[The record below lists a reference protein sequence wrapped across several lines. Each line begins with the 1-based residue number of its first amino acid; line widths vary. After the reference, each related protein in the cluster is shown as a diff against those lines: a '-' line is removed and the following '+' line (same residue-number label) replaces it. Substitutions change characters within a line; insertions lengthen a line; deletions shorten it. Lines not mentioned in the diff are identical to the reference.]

1 MAAASSHTHKYS
13 NVSNQDSD
21 QEPIYQNQAELR
33 QQLQM
38 LDNRGEPIYQNLPA
52 HEKLMLLQQEKTQHQ
67 QLMPTKADM
76 EDNNEDDEAASSTST
91 TKIKGHVSRVAIT
104 NSREDL
110 SSSSQ
115 HTEYITNPALQI
127 QSPVSPESTS
137 AAILNNIDALDN
149 NRKKS
154 VTKINI
160 GTPAAAAAAIPASEL
175 NIHDLNLP
183 QSKQK
188 AAAATIAQVSKVVQH
203 KQQKATKAIVENQP
217 LTTPSPIAANCE
229 AKSPKVKSPPK
240 KPARAKA
247 SQSVENITTIADE
260 TALLDNT
267 VNSVSGE
274 RHLTPSSKANTIH
287 TPRTPSSKPRA
298 GRKRWAFNFGGS
310 KTGSL
315 KSLKSI
321 KSSGEEDEE
330 KK

>member
-21 QEPIYQNQAELR
+21 LSQEPIYQNQAELR
-33 QQLQM
+33 KQLQK
-38 LDNRGEPIYQNLPA
+38 LDKGEPIYQNLPA
-52 HEKLMLLQQEKTQHQ
+52 HEKLILLQEKKLQEVKLQ
-67 QLMPTKADM
+67 AAEID
-76 EDNNEDDEAASSTST
+76 DNEDASSTST

-110 SSSSQ
+110 SSSQ
-115 HTEYITNPALQI
+115 HTEYINPSVVQQLQ
-127 QSPVSPESTS
+127 PES
-137 AAILNNIDALDN
+137 NDVVD
-149 NRKKS
+149 RKKS

-160 GTPAAAAAAIPASEL
+160 GTTLPVPEL
-175 NIHDLNLP
+175 SIHDNLQQQQQP
-183 QSKQK
+183 QQLKQK
-188 AAAATIAQVSKVVQH
+188 APPPAVTPAVAQVSKVQQQT
-203 KQQKATKAIVENQP
+203 KQQNTKAIVENQP
-217 LTTPSPIAANCE
+217 VATSTSE
-229 AKSPKVKSPPK
+229 AEINSGQFNPVVPKVKSPPK

-247 SQSVENITTIADE
+247 SQSVENITTISDE
-260 TALLDNT
+260 TALDNT
-267 VNSVSGE
+267 VSSAG
-274 RHLTPSSKANTIH
+274 HFTPSSKANTIH

-321 KSSGEEDEE
+321 KSSGEDDEE